1 MDLTSEGGSEEREA
15 EGIRI
20 VWGCVR
26 GEVGVQEIL
35 ELLEDRL
42 GKLIY
47 TRS

>member
-1 MDLTSEGGSEEREA
+1 MDLTSAGCSEEREA

-20 VWGCVR
+20 VWGCFR
-26 GEVGVQEIL
+26 GEAGVQEIL

-42 GKLIY
+42 GILIY